1 MCGAACEASMQ
12 TSAPTSCARRTIAST
27 GLTVPRML
35 DDQHEGDDLRLLGD
49 DLVDVGQVEPAV
61 VGEAEPL
68 QLRAGALREQLPRH
82 DVGVVLHLRD
92 DDLGL
97 AVHAV
102 GLVGPAEHVGHE
114 VERLGGVLGEDHLVA
129 ARRVDERGDLV
140 AGALVQRR
148 GLLGEHVHAAVDV
161 GVVLLVVL
169 AERVE
174 HLARLLR
181 GRRVVQVH
189 ELLAVVDQAVQDRE
203 VLADRLGVEEARQL
217 CHADA
222 PPFVYAS

>member
-1 MCGAACEASMQ
+1 MLETSTKETIFVFSVMISSMF
-12 TSAPTSCARRTIAST
+12 
-27 GLTVPRML
+27 
-35 DDQHEGDDLRLLGD
+35 
-49 DLVDVGQVEPAV
+49 GQVEPAV

-97 AVHAV
+97 VVHPV

-129 ARRVDERGDLV
+129 ARRVDEGGDLV

-148 GLLGEHVHAAVDV
+148 GLLGEHVHTAVDV
-161 GVVLLVVL
+161 GVV
-169 AERVE
+169 R
-174 HLARLLR
+174 
-181 GRRVVQVH
+181 
-189 ELLAVVDQAVQDRE
+189 
-203 VLADRLGVEEARQL
+203 
-217 CHADA
+217 
-222 PPFVYAS
+222 S